1 VDKKIR
7 REMLTKKLIISTKEL
22 KGCIFTVSLNEISD
36 FNENVVPKAVSSVF
50 G

>member
-1 VDKKIR
+1 
-7 REMLTKKLIISTKEL
+7 MLTKKLIISRKEP

-36 FNENVVPKAVSSVF
+36 FNENEVPNAVSSVF